1 MRIRDVQ
8 NVIERWAPRTIA
20 WEKDNVGLAI
30 GNTETQLRG
39 ILVALD
45 VTERTVAE
53 AAKRR
58 ANLLIS
64 HHPLLFRPIRSIRP
78 DDQTGRC
85 VEALLREKIALYSAH
100 TNLDF
105 TRGGT
110 SFALAAAL
118 GLHKVDFLVKSYQ
131 VQKKIITFVPRGYV
145 DKVMRAMVNAGAGT
159 IGNYDMCSFRTDGT
173 GTFRGNQA
181 SRPATGQREKFEH
194 VPETRLE
201 MVVPEWRVNAVV
213 IAMKSAHPYEE
224 VAYDILTAENV
235 SNDYGM
241 GIVGELDRPM
251 EFKRFVS
258 LVKRS
263 LGARAL
269 RYTTGVRN
277 TIRRVA
283 ACGGSGSDLT
293 DEAVKQRC
301 DAFVTADVK
310 YHSFHN
316 AAGRIALIDAGHYE
330 TEHPVVRAV
339 VRHLKEEFQRI
350 KQNVPVY
357 AARTSTNPIIYV

>member
-8 NVIERWAPRTIA
+8 DIIEQWAPKEIA

-30 GNTETQLRG
+30 GNPETELRG

-58 ANLLIS
+58 ANLLIA
-64 HHPLLFRPIRSIRP
+64 HHPLLFRSIRSIRP
-78 DDQTGRC
+78 GDHTGRC
-85 VEALLREKIALYSAH
+85 VEGLLRKKIALYSAH

-110 SFALAAAL
+110 SFALAAAM
-118 GLHKVDFLVKSYQ
+118 GLQRVDFLMKSYQ
-131 VQKKIITFVPRGYV
+131 IQKKIVTFVPKDHV
-145 DKVMRAMVNAGAGT
+145 DKVMQAMTKAGAGI
-159 IGNYDMCSFRTDGT
+159 IGNYDMCSFRTEGT
-173 GTFRGNQA
+173 GTFRGNKA
-181 SRPATGQREKFEH
+181 SQPATGQREKFEQ
-194 VPETRLE
+194 VSETRLE
-201 MVVPEWRVNAVV
+201 MVAPEWRVNAVV
-213 IAMKSAHPYEE
+213 GAMKRAHPYEE
-224 VAYDILTAENV
+224 VVYDILTTENV

-251 EFKRFVS
+251 ELKSFLS
-258 LVKRS
+258 LVRRS

-269 RYTTGVRN
+269 RHTAGTKN
-277 TIRRVA
+277 KIRRVA

-293 DEAVKQRC
+293 DEAIKQGC

-310 YHSFHN
+310 YHSFHD
-316 AAGRIALIDAGHYE
+316 AAGRITLIDAGHYE
-330 TEHPVVRAV
+330 TEYPVVHAV
-339 VRHLKEEFQRI
+339 VRHLKEEFRRI

-357 AARTSTNPIIYV
+357 ATRTSTNPIIYV